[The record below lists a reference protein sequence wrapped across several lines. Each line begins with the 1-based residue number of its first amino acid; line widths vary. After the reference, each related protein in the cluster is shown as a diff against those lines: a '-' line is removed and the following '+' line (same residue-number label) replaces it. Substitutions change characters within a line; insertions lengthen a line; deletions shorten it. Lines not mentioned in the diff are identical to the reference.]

1 MVQVTRR
8 AALQGAALLACAAA
22 TRLAR
27 AQANWPARP
36 VTLVVPFAAGGSND
50 VSARLLAPKLQTLLG
65 QSFVVDNRS
74 GGGGSIGTQAVG
86 RAQPDGYM
94 ALVSAASNHVMHP
107 LVARH
112 TGTGPRETLAGVST
126 LTDVPLVLAV
136 PASLNI
142 GTLPELL
149 ALLRREPGKHSF
161 GSSGVGSSH
170 HLAGELFTQKAELD
184 MAHVPYRGGG
194 PALSALMSGEVTM
207 AFLNLP
213 TILPQAQSGTLRILG
228 LAELSRS
235 ALEPD
240 IPTMSEVG
248 LPDFA
253 VASWCAIFVPRRTP
267 GPVIARF
274 NAAIREAVADEDLRA
289 RFLAL
294 GVDPRVSSP
303 EELDQIVARD
313 FAFWGPVIRSANIT
327 F

>member
-1 MVQVTRR
+1 MPTRR
-8 AALQGAALLACAAA
+8 
-22 TRLAR
+22 
-27 AQANWPARP
+27 
-36 VTLVVPFAAGGSND
+36 
-50 VSARLLAPKLQTLLG
+50 TLLL
-65 QSFVVDNRS
+65 
-74 GGGGSIGTQAVG
+74 GS
-86 RAQPDGYM
+86 
-94 ALVSAASNHVMHP
+94 VSAALSPLAAGAQAYPSRAIRLIVPFSAGAPDTVARIIGQQLSVQLGQPVVIENRPGANGVTGTHEVVKAPPDGHTLLIVSSSFAVNPSIYRKLPYDPLGDLEPVTSICATEGYILVVHP
-107 LVARH
+107 SVAAKTVQELVALA
-112 TGTGPRETLAGVST
+112 REAGNRLAY
-126 LTDVPLVLAV
+126 
-136 PASLNI
+136 
-142 GTLPELL
+142 
-149 ALLRREPGKHSF
+149 
-161 GSSGVGSSH
+161 GSPGVGNTL
-170 HLAGELFTQKAELD
+170 HLAGALLNARAGID

-228 LAELSRS
+228 LAELRRS

-274 NAAIREAVADEDLRA
+274 NAAIREAVADEALRA

-327 F
+327 L